1 MLNFEFRGS
10 SKRCAKSDRV
20 LNPGEEFYSVL
31 VEKGSETLRLD
42 YSLECWQGPP
52 ENCIGWW
59 KTKLE
64 LPGSNRVHWAP
75 RSVLLAFFE
84 QVRQQPDQADCAYIT
99 ALLLARKKILTTRE
113 SLHAPDSSRLCLEN
127 KRDQLNY
134 EIPVVDISPE
144 RLMEIQE
151 ILSEKLFTSQRIEL
165 DSEPDRDDP
174 LVDEIA

>member
-31 VEKGSETLRLD
+31 IEKDDETVRLD
-42 YSLECWQGPP
+42 YAPESWEGPP

-64 LPGSNRVHWAP
+64 SQDMNRVHWAP

-84 QVRQQPDQADCAYIT
+84 QLRQQPDQADCAFIT
-99 ALLLARKKILTTRE
+99 ALLLARKKILTTRD
-113 SLHAPDSSRLCLEN
+113 SLQEPDSSWLYLEN
-127 KRDQLNY
+127 KRDGAQY
-134 EIPVVDISPE
+134 QIPVVEISPE
-144 RLMEIQE
+144 RLKEIQD
-151 ILSEKLFTSQRIEL
+151 ILSEKLFTSQLIEA
-165 DSEPDRDDP
+165 DSDGSKAQ
-174 LVDEIA
+174 EIE